1 MIEKVLIAN
10 RGEIALRVIR
20 TCRALGIK
28 TVAVYSDEDA
38 NSLHVKQAGE
48 AYHIGE
54 AAPAR
59 SYLNQA
65 RMLDV
70 MLSSGADAVHPGY
83 GFLSENDDFAK
94 LCEDNH
100 INFIGPSS
108 DSMNL
113 CGDKMR
119 CKAAM
124 LRANVPTVPGSP
136 DLVKDAEEAERIANE
151 IAYPV
156 LLKSVYGGGGR
167 GIRLASNDQELRA
180 GYESVTGESMAA
192 VGKSAILVE
201 KFLEKTRHIEYQMA
215 RDKHGNTVHL
225 FERECSIQRR
235 NQKLIEQTPSP
246 VVDPDT
252 RERVGSI
259 VCDAAEAVDYTNLGT
274 AEFLRADD
282 TGEFYFIEINA
293 RLQVEHPITEFV
305 SGLDL
310 VKLQIDIANGE
321 PMPFRQKDLV
331 MNGYAIECRINA
343 EDTFLDF
350 APSTGPVPDVEI
362 PAGPGV
368 RCDTYLYPGCTVS
381 PFYDSLMAK
390 LVTWGQTFEESR
402 TRMLAALEDFYIGGV
417 ETSIDLYRTI
427 LRSEEYKTGQLST
440 DFLKRYNMIERL
452 EADLA
457 GEREAKSEAALAAAA
472 VFSELFR
479 SRVHGSGGS
488 SDDGVAEG
496 GRDAGVGSGSG
507 GGGGGGGSSSS
518 TDSEHLW
525 RMMLH
530 R

>member
-20 TCRALGIK
+20 TCKALGIK
-28 TVAVYSDEDA
+28 TVAVYSDEDY
-38 NSLHVKQAGE
+38 NSMHVKQASE

-54 AAPAR
+54 AAPAK
-59 SYLNQA
+59 SYLNQEKI
-65 RMLDV
+65 LEV
-70 MLSSGADAVHPGY
+70 MLSAGADAVHPGY
-83 GFLSENDDFAK
+83 GFLSENDDFAR
-94 LCEDNH
+94 LCEKNK
-100 INFIGPSS
+100 INFIGPSA

-124 LRANVPTVPGSP
+124 LKAKVPTVPGSP
-136 DLVKDAEEAERIANE
+136 DLVKDVEEAVSIAND
-151 IAYPV
+151 IGYPV

-167 GIRLASNDQELRA
+167 GIRLANNDKELRE
-180 GYESVTGESMAA
+180 GFVSVTGESIAA

-215 RDKHGNTVHL
+215 RDKHGNTVHI

-246 VVDPDT
+246 VVDEEI
-252 RERVGSI
+252 RERIGEI
-259 VCDAAEAVDYTNLGT
+259 VCNAAKAVDYTNLGT
-274 AEFLRADD
+274 AEFLRADNGD
-282 TGEFYFIEINA
+282 FYFIEINA
-293 RLQVEHPITEFV
+293 RLQVEHPITEYV

-310 VKLQIDIANGE
+310 VKLQLDIANGE
-321 PMPFRQKDLV
+321 EIPFKQSDLK

-350 APSTGPVPDVEI
+350 APSTGPVPNVTI

-402 TRMLAALEDFYIGGV
+402 TRMLAALNDFYIQGV
-417 ETSIDLYRTI
+417 ETSIPLYKTI
-427 LRSEEYKTGQLST
+427 LSSEEYKTGQLST
-440 DFLKRYNMIERL
+440 DFLKRFDMINRL
-452 EADLA
+452 TEDLKN
-457 GEREAKSEAALAAAA
+457 EKIDKSEAAIAAAIIH
-472 VFSELFR
+472 SEYLK
-479 SRVHGSGGS
+479 SRIQNDATAS
-488 SDDGVAEG
+488 SNWKYKLD
-496 GRDAGVGSGSG
+496 
-507 GGGGGGGSSSS
+507 
-518 TDSEHLW
+518 
-525 RMMLH
+525 
-530 R
+530 